1 MYDAPNYSPWG
12 EIQTRETLC
21 PGAYSI
27 STCLLYTSHSRGSA
41 CFCVDLYT
49 GKESRYER
57 MDILGIMEPE
67 KLPGWAKHGL
77 LTVQQ
82 ERAKK
87 EQHKGEK
94 EAR

>member
-1 MYDAPNYSPWG
+1 MLR
-12 EIQTRETLC
+12 REYRRDTYQLKFCMGNFGTYLRSRLC
-21 PGAYSI
+21 I
-27 STCLLYTSHSRGSA
+27 
-41 CFCVDLYT
+41 DLYT
-49 GKESRYER
+49 RKERRYER

-67 KLPGWAKHGL
+67 KLPEWAKHGL

-87 EQHKGEK
+87 ESHKGEK

>member
-1 MYDAPNYSPWG
+1 
-12 EIQTRETLC
+12 
-21 PGAYSI
+21 
-27 STCLLYTSHSRGSA
+27 
-41 CFCVDLYT
+41 
-49 GKESRYER
+49 

-67 KLPGWAKHGL
+67 KLPGWAKHGV

-87 EQHKGEK
+87 EPHKGEK